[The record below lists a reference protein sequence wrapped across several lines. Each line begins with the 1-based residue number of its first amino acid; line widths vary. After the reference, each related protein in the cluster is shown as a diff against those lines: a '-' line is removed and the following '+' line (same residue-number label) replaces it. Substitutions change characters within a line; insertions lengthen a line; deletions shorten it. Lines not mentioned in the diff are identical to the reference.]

1 MSNPTKASKVLFG
14 ATNLDPYVTKGQD
27 SSLTFYDSTA
37 GIQNISSLMGE
48 RNLLEVRIVS
58 KSTLGADFNT
68 IQEAIDNLPNS
79 GGVVKIYEGT
89 YQESLSIS
97 KPVTLIGLGEV
108 IVEAAGADCLTLTD
122 SDLSLKGIIFKV
134 TAGVALAPYCL
145 KLSSNTSHT
154 VKIEGCTFD
163 NTGNA
168 AAGAIDSSKV
178 TVRLD
183 SSTLLGDPEIKV
195 SQAATCALALVRA
208 YAITLDDMV
217 SESHI
222 SVNEADS
229 VSLVDSALS
238 LKGRVGAVTGDATS
252 ALHWDR
258 IRGSVTFNNSAAEAV
273 VFASPLSSN
282 EYMVIFGTITDRVLP
297 VVTNKTVNGF
307 DITFP
312 QAITQDVLWKIIL

>member
-1 MSNPTKASKVLFG
+1 M
-14 ATNLDPYVTKGQD
+14 
-27 SSLTFYDSTA
+27 
-37 GIQNISSLMGE
+37 
-48 RNLLEVRIVS
+48 
-58 KSTLGADFNT
+58 
-68 IQEAIDNLPNS
+68 
-79 GGVVKIYEGT
+79 
-89 YQESLSIS
+89 
-97 KPVTLIGLGEV
+97 
-108 IVEAAGADCLTLTD
+108 
-122 SDLSLKGIIFKV
+122 
-134 TAGVALAPYCL
+134 
-145 KLSSNTSHT
+145 
-154 VKIEGCTFD
+154 
-163 NTGNA
+163 
-168 AAGAIDSSKV
+168 
-178 TVRLD
+178 
-183 SSTLLGDPEIKV
+183 

-229 VSLVDSALS
+229 VTLVDSALS

-282 EYMVIFGTITDRVLP
+282 DYMVIFGAITDRVLP

-312 QAITQDVLWKIIL
+312 QAITQDVLWKIIYKSSPMLAVFLILSMHCGRLLSVLPSSSNISLKVSPSFRL